1 MLLQEYL
8 KETAKKVD
16 AEMEKLF
23 PKKLD
28 REWMEFA
35 LGKPD
40 FEYDERTATD
50 ATSKPIWDFLE
61 RGGKRWRPALMLLCC
76 EAVGGDCEK
85 HISFVVLPELTHTG
99 TIMVDDVEDNSK
111 LRRGKPC
118 THLLFGQD
126 IAINDGNLMYYLPT
140 ILLYRNTNNLPP
152 EKTAKIYNVYAE
164 EMNRLSFGQATD
176 IYWHNG
182 HRNDIT
188 EGQYLQMCSYKTGSL
203 SRLSANIGAI
213 LGNASPE
220 QQEKL
225 ARFASML
232 GVAFQIQDDLMN
244 ISPPEGWGKE
254 VGDDI
259 NEGKRTLL
267 VIHALEKAE
276 KEDAEKLIEILDSHT
291 EDEKKIKEAIA
302 IIKKYGS
309 VGYAKEKASALVK
322 KAWDDLNPVLKES
335 EAKSLLKEFADFV
348 TERKI

>member
-1 MLLQEYL
+1 MPLQEYL

-23 PKKLD
+23 PKKLGAK
-28 REWMEFA
+28 WMEFA

-40 FEYDERTATD
+40 FEYDVQTATD
-50 ATSKPIWDFLE
+50 AASKPIWNFLE

-76 EAVGGDCEK
+76 EAVGGDSGK
-85 HISFVVLPELTHTG
+85 HISFTVLPELAHNG

-118 THLLFGQD
+118 THILFGQD

-140 ILLYRNTNNLPP
+140 IILYRNTNKLPA
-152 EKTAKIYNVYAE
+152 EKIARIYNVYAE

-176 IYWHNG
+176 IHWHNG

-188 EGQYLQMCSYKTGSL
+188 ERQYLQMCSYKTGSL

-213 LGNASPE
+213 LGDATPE
-220 QQEKL
+220 QREKL

-232 GVAFQIQDDLMN
+232 GVAFQIQDDIMN

-267 VIHALEKAE
+267 VIHTLENAE
-276 KEDAEKLIEILDSHT
+276 KHDAKRLIEILDSHT
-291 EDEKKIKEAIA
+291 EDEEEIKEAIA

-309 VGYAKEKASALVK
+309 IGYAKAKASSLVK
-322 KAWDDLNPVLKES
+322 EAWADLNPALEES
-335 EAKSLLKEFADFV
+335 GAKARLKEFADYV
-348 TERKI
+348 IERKI